1 MKAIVTERYGTPDVL
16 KLAEAAKPVP
26 GENEV
31 LVKVRAASLNA
42 FDWHMLLPDPS
53 MVRLMGGGLLKPKN
67 RILGT
72 DMAGRVEAAGANANQ
87 FKPGD
92 EVFGDLARWGCGA
105 CAEYVCAPE
114 KALAPKPKNMT
125 FEQAAAAPMAALT
138 ALQGLRDKAPI
149 RKGQK
154 VLVNGASGGV
164 GTFAVQ
170 LAKFFG
176 AEVTAVCSSGNV
188 DMARSLGADHVID
201 YTKEDFTKS
210 GKPYDLILGANG
222 FHPLSDYKRALAPGG
237 SYVMTGGTMRQIF
250 QAMLLAP
257 WYSISGGKK
266 MGGITA
272 HANQKDLVFIKELME
287 AGKVVPMIDRVYPLA
302 EVPDAL
308 RYLLAGHARGKVVI
322 KVEGAGDGLQK

>member
-1 MKAIVTERYGTPDVL
+1 LI
-16 KLAEAAKPVP
+16 
-26 GENEV
+26 
-31 LVKVRAASLNA
+31 KVRAASLNA
-42 FDWHMLLPDPS
+42 FDWHMLLPDPF

-72 DMAGRVEAAGANANQ
+72 DMAGRVEAVGGSAAQ

-92 EVFGDLARWGCGA
+92 EVYGDLARWGCGA
-105 CAEYVCAPE
+105 FAEYVCAPE
-114 KALAPKPKNMT
+114 EALAPKPRNMT

-138 ALQGLRDKAPI
+138 ALQGLRDKGRIQA
-149 RKGQK
+149 GQK

-176 AEVTAVCSSGNV
+176 AEVTAVCSTGN
-188 DMARSLGADHVID
+188 METARSLGAAHVID
-201 YTKEDFTKS
+201 YTREDFTKS
-210 GKPYDLILGANG
+210 GKQYDLILAANG
-222 FHPLSDYKRALAPGG
+222 FHRLADYKRALAPGG
-237 SYVMTGGTMRQIF
+237 SYVMTGGSMKQIF

-257 WYSISGGKK
+257 WFSMTGGKK

-272 HANQKDLVFIKELME
+272 QANRKDLVFMKELME
-287 AGKVVPMIDRVYPLA
+287 AGKVVPVIDRVYPLA

-322 KVEGAGDGLQK
+322 QVEGAGDRAQ